1 MSTALS
7 VCNQEVGVVPYL
19 CVLASSGS
27 VWWRAGEFLVHV
39 LLQQGFGTCG
49 SSLVCTIRRRHWFW
63 TFFFEHLTFLCC
75 LLLRHLHLS
84 VFPFKCQDLI
94 HQKSGR
100 KEANTQQSRSA
111 DLSSFTANGLRFFR
125 LPAYILFQLSSR
137 LCRPDLPGQPSCG
150 RKTRLVSNQN
160 KSY

>member
-1 MSTALS
+1 MPGDFWSMF
-7 VCNQEVGVVPYL
+7 
-19 CVLASSGS
+19 SSS
-27 VWWRAGEFLVHV
+27 RALVHV
-39 LLQQGFGTCG
+39 VPAWSAPFEGDTDFEL
-49 SSLVCTIRRRHWFW
+49 
-63 TFFFEHLTFLCC
+63 FFFEHLTFLCC
-75 LLLRHLHLS
+75 LFLGHLHLS
-84 VFPFKCQDLI
+84 VFPLKCQDLI

-100 KEANTQQSRSA
+100 KEANTQQSRST
-111 DLSSFTANGLRFFR
+111 DLSGFTANGLGFFR